1 MSISSDNPIFVTKVA
16 KISIIEEGICL
27 VTLDTSKQDF
37 MGKEEALEIIEGI
50 LSICKQKPH
59 LILTDARMAEGRVEP
74 IAREIISKHVEY
86 SKIRIAEAFLI
97 NSLANRLIV
106 NFYIKFNRPPNPTK
120 VFNNLESALEW
131 LRSQNK

>member
-97 NSLANRLIV
+97 NSLANLLIA

>member
-37 MGKEEALEIIEGI
+37 MGKVEALEIIEGI

-97 NSLANRLIV
+97 NSLANLLIA

>member
-1 MSISSDNPIFVTKVA
+1 MGISSDNPILITKVA
-16 KISIIEEGICL
+16 KIGIIEEGICL

-37 MGKEEALEIIEGI
+37 MGEEEALEIIEGI

-106 NFYIKFNRPPNPTK
+106 NFYIKFNRPSNPTK
-120 VFNNLESALEW
+120 VFNHLESALEW

>member
-1 MSISSDNPIFVTKVA
+1 
-16 KISIIEEGICL
+16 
-27 VTLDTSKQDF
+27 
-37 MGKEEALEIIEGI
+37 
-50 LSICKQKPH
+50 
-59 LILTDARMAEGRVEP
+59 MAEGRVEP

-97 NSLANRLIV
+97 NSLANLLIA